1 MLKFE
6 FRIDPQSGH
15 KSTPRNVLKFRFLGV
30 PGGPERGPG
39 PSWGVLGHLGG
50 PGERLGGVLGR
61 LGGVLGRLG
70 AVLGP
75 SWGRLEPSW
84 GRLEPVLG
92 PSEGFLRASWEVP
105 GDLGRLLEV
114 SGGVL

>member
-6 FRIDPQSGH
+6 FRIDPAD
-15 KSTPRNVLKFRFLGV
+15 VLKFRFLGV

-61 LGGVLGRLG
+61 LGGVLGASWGLLG
-70 AVLGP
+70 A
-75 SWGRLEPSW
+75 SWGLP
-84 GRLEPVLG
+84 G
-92 PSEGFLRASWEVP
+92 ASWEP
-105 GDLGRLLEV
+105 PERLGRFPGRP
-114 SGGVL
+114 GG

>member
-6 FRIDPQSGH
+6 FRIDPPKRPQIDPP
-15 KSTPRNVLKFRFLGV
+15 KRPQIRAF
-30 PGGPERGPG
+30 GGLERGPG

-61 LGGVLGRLG
+61 LGGVLGRLE